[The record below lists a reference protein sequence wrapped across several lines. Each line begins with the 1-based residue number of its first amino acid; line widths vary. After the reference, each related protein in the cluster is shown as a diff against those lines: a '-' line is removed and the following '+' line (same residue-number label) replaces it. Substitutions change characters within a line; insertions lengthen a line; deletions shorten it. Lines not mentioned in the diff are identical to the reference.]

1 MIYIEDVILINLV
14 IDYILLKTLNNLLK
28 LKAKKIN
35 LILSSIVG
43 TVSLIFLYIIK
54 SNIVLFILKLLI
66 SIIMIIIAF
75 KYKNIKELIKE
86 TIYLYIISFFLGG
99 TIYYLKVESMINYS
113 FILLLVSS
121 IIKIYYKFESNLK
134 QNINTKYRVNI
145 YLNNGDILNLIGYM
159 DTGNTLIE
167 PYTNKKVIFINKTID
182 ENYFLVPYKTIDNS
196 SLIKCF
202 KPKKIYIETLGER
215 KDVVVGVLNKK
226 LNNFDCLLNYKLM
239 EDI

>member
-1 MIYIEDVILINLV
+1 
-14 IDYILLKTLNNLLK
+14 
-28 LKAKKIN
+28 
-35 LILSSIVG
+35 
-43 TVSLIFLYIIK
+43 
-54 SNIVLFILKLLI
+54 
-66 SIIMIIIAF
+66 
-75 KYKNIKELIKE
+75 
-86 TIYLYIISFFLGG
+86 
-99 TIYYLKVESMINYS
+99 
-113 FILLLVSS
+113 
-121 IIKIYYKFESNLK
+121 
-134 QNINTKYRVNI
+134 
-145 YLNNGDILNLIGYM
+145 M